1 MSPPMAGGGQMGNM
15 MNIPPPPPR
24 YPPGSATAPGVM
36 IPPPPGPPPG
46 STMANQQTWHGNY
59 GRMYDV
65 RSNYNMPPPPPT
77 GQHQPYN
84 PKMHAQMAAR
94 QQNMVMPPPPP
105 QSDAMS
111 ATYIPTEGTY
121 GEGVGIPGFGGE
133 ETLKLRPEGMSEAS
147 MGGTMMDNASSR
159 EKLYLSAAAQVRGL
173 SNASAMVAQNSIP
186 PEMAAQWPLDTV
198 LIWLAQNQFSKEW
211 QETFRVLNL
220 HGRQFLE
227 VGSPHGPR
235 GNSSTMHQLV
245 YPQLASE
252 CMKHGGQWDQ
262 QAERDEGKRL
272 RRLIR
277 GIVTGRPV
285 EQPKTAASHAR
296 KDSSNSGQG
305 GTLPSAGTEPAEFID
320 VSTQLSRSP
329 SVPRLY
335 TRTIVIS

>member
-1 MSPPMAGGGQMGNM
+1 
-15 MNIPPPPPR
+15 
-24 YPPGSATAPGVM
+24 
-36 IPPPPGPPPG
+36 
-46 STMANQQTWHGNY
+46 
-59 GRMYDV
+59 
-65 RSNYNMPPPPPT
+65 
-77 GQHQPYN
+77 
-84 PKMHAQMAAR
+84 MHAQMAAR
-94 QQNMVMPPPPP
+94 QQNMAMPPPPP

-133 ETLKLRPEGMSEAS
+133 ESLSTRPEGMAEGST
-147 MGGTMMDNASSR
+147 GGTTMDNASSR
-159 EKLYLSAAAQVRGL
+159 EKLYLSAAAQARGM
-173 SNASAMVAQNSIP
+173 SNASAMMAQNSIP

-235 GNSSTMHQLV
+235 GNYSTMHQVV
-245 YPQLASE
+245 YPQLSRE
-252 CMKHGGQWDQ
+252 CTKHGGQWDQ

-285 EQPKTAASHAR
+285 EQSKTVASHGR
-296 KDSSNSGQG
+296 KDSSNSGHG
-305 GTLPSAGTEPAEFID
+305 GTLPSAGADPAESPN
-320 VSTQLSRSP
+320 VSTQLTHSLP
-329 SVPRLY
+329 VNPRLHA
-335 TRTIVIS
+335 RTEVIS